1 MALFF
6 NKQRRSIITST
17 ALSSYLKYALGEIVL
32 VVIGILIALQ
42 INDWYQQR
50 LDRQIE
56 REYLVSMKRDLAE
69 DASELVDAIDG
80 NSSLLAGLDDTLRLL
95 ADPRDDDGWRRDLYT
110 LMYQRQLH
118 LAQSLSTLIEAQ
130 YGIHGQDE
138 MQKMNTDRSE

>member
-42 INDWYQQR
+42 INDGYQQR

-118 LAQSLSTLIEAQ
+118 LAQSLSALIEAQ